1 MCVNVISHFDS
12 QKEHA
17 VCCRAADVIAK
28 GKVSMY
34 VLTRKAFE
42 GLLGPYE
49 EMWKFEVL
57 RKVPILFALSEA
69 QLFELARCMTS
80 HRLKAGQTVFRQG
93 DPGES
98 ALSSASI
105 VYRQA
110 ASG

>member
-1 MCVNVISHFDS
+1 
-12 QKEHA
+12 
-17 VCCRAADVIAK
+17 
-28 GKVSMY
+28 MY

-98 ALSSASI
+98 ASSSTFKDSCESSI
-105 VYRQA
+105 KLRLITPHG
-110 ASG
+110 SSWLCI